1 MNSNYMSLLQEG
13 MEWEELQKESLG
25 EEEIRQM
32 RSSVRKYLANGLKWK
47 IEVILVVETD
57 DLYISVI
64 ASQSSL
70 NLPFF

>member
-25 EEEIRQM
+25 EEEIRQT